1 MLSVCVSGGPFSI
14 HLSVL
19 SNFYL
24 PTPSFQLLV
33 DLLGLFS
40 DLLTDFPLFVLK
52 LAPPNTLYTQR
63 GSDQNRGND
72 VFFLSNILL
81 CYSITTKTVV
91 IIYIVMLSVTKADP
105 VVLWLESLMIS
116 Y

>member
-1 MLSVCVSGGPFSI
+1 MFVLSSFYILWSMLSVCVSGGPFSI

-72 VFFLSNILL
+72 VFFSLIFYYAILL
-81 CYSITTKTVV
+81 
-91 IIYIVMLSVTKADP
+91 L
-105 VVLWLESLMIS
+105 LRQL
-116 Y
+116 